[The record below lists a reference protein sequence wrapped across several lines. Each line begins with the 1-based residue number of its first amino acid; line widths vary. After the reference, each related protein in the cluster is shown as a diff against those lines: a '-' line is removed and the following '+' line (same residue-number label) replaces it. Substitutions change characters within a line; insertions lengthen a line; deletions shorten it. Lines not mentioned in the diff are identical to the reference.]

1 MADKFGKKLRM
12 MNEPDIKV
20 LICGEI
26 INLEGIRRARV
37 IDMDCLSIP
46 EVDQI

>member
-26 INLEGIRRARV
+26 INLDFG
-37 IDMDCLSIP
+37 LSFHSRS
-46 EVDQI
+46 

>member
-1 MADKFGKKLRM
+1 MADKFRKKPRM

-26 INLEGIRRARV
+26 INFARV
-37 IDMDCLSIP
+37 IDMLS
-46 EVDQI
+46 

>member
-26 INLEGIRRARV
+26 INWRESDVLG
-37 IDMDCLSIP
+37 
-46 EVDQI
+46 

>member
-1 MADKFGKKLRM
+1 MADKFRKKLRM

-26 INLEGIRRARV
+26 INLEEIRRARV
-37 IDMDCLSIP
+37 IDMLS
-46 EVDQI
+46 